1 MTPLIKC
8 VHCPCPES
16 RHHLLTCLLLLLADL
31 SVHSV
36 SLRKGIN
43 QIPSIWFNFLKDH
56 DSLFFSFQQ
65 PLQCIFFRWRL
76 GIIIPLHHGF
86 LLHCTYISPSF
97 VFLLTNHIRRVEIM
111 FCVQY
116 IQWTMVISI
125 LYQIVRNILDSS
137 QDVYQYLH
145 NYSTRPKRHIFLD
158 FVTKQFS
165 NFTTYISPPVLW
177 YFKLKALKPFPQRF
191 IC

>member
-1 MTPLIKC
+1 M
-8 VHCPCPES
+8 
-16 RHHLLTCLLLLLADL
+16 
-31 SVHSV
+31 
-36 SLRKGIN
+36 
-43 QIPSIWFNFLKDH
+43 
-56 DSLFFSFQQ
+56 
-65 PLQCIFFRWRL
+65 
-76 GIIIPLHHGF
+76 
-86 LLHCTYISPSF
+86 
-97 VFLLTNHIRRVEIM
+97 RRVEIM

-177 YFKLKALKPFPQRF
+177 CFKLKALKPFPQRF
-191 IC
+191 ICQKSFNISFAFTLHNHFVSFQMESIPQEVRDHGSPVCPVQEEQSCVKAWKTQHICAT

>member
-1 MTPLIKC
+1 
-8 VHCPCPES
+8 
-16 RHHLLTCLLLLLADL
+16 
-31 SVHSV
+31 
-36 SLRKGIN
+36 
-43 QIPSIWFNFLKDH
+43 
-56 DSLFFSFQQ
+56 
-65 PLQCIFFRWRL
+65 
-76 GIIIPLHHGF
+76 
-86 LLHCTYISPSF
+86 
-97 VFLLTNHIRRVEIM
+97 M

-158 FVTKQFS
+158 FVIKQFS

-177 YFKLKALKPFPQRF
+177 CFKLKALKPFPQRF
-191 IC
+191 ICQKSFNISFASHSTIILFHFRWNPFRKKSGIMGVLYAQSKRNRVVSKHGKLNTFVRPDEKDEQHR